1 MGTFAVRRLGV
12 GDEAVVR
19 ILAEEDDDFD
29 LAERSSPRTPLGADD
44 AAAYLADPS
53 VLHWVVEKDGRVI
66 GHLLCYVE
74 RRRVDDPRQLLLYEV
89 GVRRAD
95 RRRGVGRA
103 LVDAMR
109 SWMRQEGVVE
119 AWVVADPEA
128 EAFYTAC
135 GFRRE
140 EEQTVQLTLTVS

>member
-1 MGTFAVRRLGV
+1 MTS
-12 GDEAVVR
+12 
-19 ILAEEDDDFD
+19 I
-29 LAERSSPRTPLGADD
+29 SPSAHR
-44 AAAYLADPS
+44 
-53 VLHWVVEKDGRVI
+53 HGR
-66 GHLLCYVE
+66 HSA
-74 RRRVDDPRQLLLYEV
+74 RQLLLDEV